1 MKILESASPVE
12 TIQLKVEQSPV
23 WELILG
29 IAGYTHKQLRH
40 TFEMDEEW
48 TTNENLMPPSLLQ
61 LLNEIEETNLWYGML
76 LLQNQLS
83 AASVQEFLNSLSTVS
98 TTDFYDWLL
107 PYHDRLSESLRME
120 AVREPG
126 YPEVWRKYA
135 DLFKGHDYLEGY
147 VHQLLLL
154 SQSEISELMIR
165 VLTEW
170 EKWTSQKEEW
180 EKWLQALAFEQKQ
193 HRQLDARNSVAEIER
208 VTDGVEYLPEPSV
221 WSVKLIPQVSYRPW
235 VLTIRTA
242 DTKLFFYPV
251 KEEHLLE
258 PGVPSKELIRGHKAL
273 GDELR
278 LKLLFQLQKHP
289 LSLQELSSQFVTS
302 KTTLH
307 HQLALLKAAKFIRVE
322 KGIYSI
328 NPDKLEAF
336 SSQLA
341 RYMGTGF

>member
-1 MKILESASPVE
+1 MKILNSDSSVE
-12 TIQLKVEQSPV
+12 TIHLKVEQSPV

-40 TFEMDEEW
+40 TFEMDAEW
-48 TTNENLMPPSLLQ
+48 AVDEGLMSSSLVKLLQ
-61 LLNEIEETNLWYGML
+61 EIEETNLWYGML
-76 LLQNQLS
+76 LLQNQFT
-83 AASVQEFLNSLSTVS
+83 AASVQEFSNLLTTAS
-98 TTDFYDWLL
+98 TTTFYKWLL
-107 PYHDRLSESLRME
+107 PYHDRQSEPLRID
-120 AVREPG
+120 AAREPDQT
-126 YPEVWRKYA
+126 EVWRSYA

-147 VHQLLLL
+147 VHQLHQL
-154 SQSEISELMIR
+154 SQLETSSLMIR

-170 EKWTSQKEEW
+170 ENWMAKKEGW
-180 EKWLQALAFEQKQ
+180 EKWLQALVFEQKQ
-193 HRQLDARNSVAEIER
+193 HRQLDVLNPVSEIER

-235 VLTIRTA
+235 VLTIRTTE
-242 DTKLFFYPV
+242 TKLFFYPV

-258 PGVPSKELIRGHKAL
+258 PGVPSNELIRGHKAL

-278 LKLLFQLQKHP
+278 LKLLFQLQKNP
-289 LSLQELSSQFVTS
+289 MSLQELSGQFNTS

-328 NPDKLEAF
+328 NLGKLEEF
-336 SSQLA
+336 SSQLT
-341 RYMGTGF
+341 RYMGTGC

>member
-1 MKILESASPVE
+1 MKILNSVAPSE

-40 TFEMDEEW
+40 TFERDEEW
-48 TTNENLMPPSLLQ
+48 TTNKSLMPPSLVQ
-61 LLNEIEETNLWYGML
+61 LLKGIEETNFWYGML
-76 LLQNQLS
+76 LLQNQFAAASVPEFSNLLS
-83 AASVQEFLNSLSTVS
+83 AASTA
-98 TTDFYDWLL
+98 DFYEWLL
-107 PYHDRLSESLRME
+107 PYHDRQSEALRKE
-120 AVREPG
+120 AAREPG
-126 YPEVWRKYA
+126 QTEVWEKYA
-135 DLFKGHDYLEGY
+135 DLFNGHDYLEGY

-154 SQSEISELMIR
+154 SQSETSEMMIR

-170 EKWTSQKEEW
+170 ENWISQKEEW
-180 EKWLQALAFEQKQ
+180 GKWLQALTFEQKE
-193 HRQLDARNSVAEIER
+193 HRQLDARNAVAEIER
-208 VTDGVEYLPEPSV
+208 VTGGVEYLPEPSV

-258 PGVPSKELIRGHKAL
+258 PGVPSNELIRGHKAL

-289 LSLQELSSQFVTS
+289 LSLQELSSQFNTS

-341 RYMGTGF
+341 RYMRTSL

>member
-1 MKILESASPVE
+1 MKMLNSVSPIE
-12 TIQLKVEQSPV
+12 TIQLKAEQSPV

-48 TTNENLMPPSLLQ
+48 TTEQGAMPSSLVQ
-61 LLNEIEETNLWYGML
+61 LLEEIEETNLWYGMI
-76 LLQNQLS
+76 LLQNQLG
-83 AASVQEFLNSLSTVS
+83 ATSVEEFSNFLTTAP
-98 TTDFYDWLL
+98 TTDFYEWLL
-107 PYHDRLSESLRME
+107 PYHNRQFEPLRIE
-120 AVREPG
+120 AAREP
-126 YPEVWRKYA
+126 EQAELWERYA
-135 DLFKGHDYLEGY
+135 SFFKEHDYLEGY
-147 VHQLLLL
+147 VHQLHRFSPL
-154 SQSEISELMIR
+154 EISSLMTR

-170 EKWTSQKEEW
+170 EKWVSKKQEW

-193 HRQLDARNSVAEIER
+193 HRQLDALNSVAEIER
-208 VTDGVEYLPEPSV
+208 VTGGVEYLPEPAV

-235 VLTIRTA
+235 VLTIRTV

-258 PGVPSKELIRGHKAL
+258 PGIPSKELIRGHKAL

-278 LKLLFQLQKHP
+278 LKLLFKLQKNP
-289 LSLQELSSQFVTS
+289 LSLQELSSQFNTS

-307 HQLALLKAAKFIRVE
+307 HQLSLLKAAKFIRVE

-328 NPDKLEAF
+328 NLEKLEEF
-336 SSQLA
+336 SNQLT
-341 RYMGTGF
+341 RYMKTEL